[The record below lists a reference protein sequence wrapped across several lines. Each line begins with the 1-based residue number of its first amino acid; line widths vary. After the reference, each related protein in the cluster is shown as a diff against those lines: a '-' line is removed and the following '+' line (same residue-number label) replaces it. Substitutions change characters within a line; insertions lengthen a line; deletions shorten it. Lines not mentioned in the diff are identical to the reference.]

1 MFLDKRI
8 LLFSTIIFLL
18 LLSFVPTTY
27 AKPLT
32 YDEIK
37 LLAVTPDGIG
47 TEATLGVTLTKGVG
61 KVWSSVESLVGT
73 STQNTERIAV
83 DLLQKYFKDSNSY
96 DYYFDIK
103 SNAKTVDGPS
113 AGLPTALVLYNLFAG
128 KETPDYV
135 SGTGTISSSG
145 NIGKVGGVLEKTK
158 YASKVGI
165 KLFFVPKSELDV
177 VIKDGD
183 EVKRVDLSSY
193 AESKWGIKVIGVDK
207 LDDVLKYDLADV
219 NNIKPPKAETKE
231 NLIYD
236 PPATT
241 FEPNLQGFYNYIAQY
256 EKETNNNI
264 QYTENLLMNSGIE
277 IDDSDLLTE
286 LYAILT
292 DTKDIYK
299 DGVSAYDKN
308 YLYSSANQFYLA
320 NVYANLVKDLL
331 QNPTLVDNPSELNKY
346 LSELE
351 SKDLGLEDFDVPCDG
366 YEWYIASKQRLLW
379 ANNKI
384 SDIKK
389 IKDNDK
395 SSNILNVMSY
405 EEAKEWV
412 KISELFSSYVP
423 EQNCFLDNKPY
434 KENTEQLLWEI
445 SKASTITDALNIA
458 EADKWVNG
466 AKDANANSW
475 YLVSIFDSASALAIF
490 NSSLE
495 TQNKDANYIE
505 QKTIELLDSLKE
517 SKKDFIWV
525 NLYLQHANYYFNAH
539 KFYKASGKEDDAL
552 ASLKSA
558 YELGLFA
565 KNLLQVTED
574 IEKNKDTIS
583 YYKDKTTGTNKTDIL
598 AKVKSFDI
606 YKSLVLVFI
615 LVVGILL
622 IVLVIFYHKLREKNK
637 LEEYLGFVDYRIYKI
652 KTFVLQTEKD
662 YYAKKITEEIYKD
675 LTDKYNA
682 ELQLLFEEKQEA
694 QKSINEI
701 KYLESSIGEKHQKI
715 IDLKDQFAKNKV
727 SHEEYVSNLQKY
739 TEEELLLER
748 KIAEDYDVV
757 AKSVVDGSAKKQKT
771 KTEHRKK
778 RVRTND

>member
-1 MFLDKRI
+1 MYNYNKVWISFTI
-8 LLFSTIIFLL
+8 LFLL
-18 LLSFVPTTY
+18 LFVFTTTAS

-47 TEATLGVTLTKGVG
+47 TEATLSVTLTKGVG
-61 KVWSSVESLVGT
+61 KVWSAVESLVGT

-135 SGTGTISSSG
+135 SGTGTISSTG

-165 KLFFVPKSELDV
+165 KLFFVPKSEIDV
-177 VIKDGD
+177 IIKENN

-193 AESKWGIKVIGVDK
+193 AESEWGIKVIGVES
-207 LDDVLKYDLADV
+207 LDDVLKYNLYDM
-219 NNIKPPKAETKE
+219 NSIKIPEKSKE
-231 NLIYD
+231 EDLIYD

-241 FEPNLQGFYNYIAQY
+241 FDPNLQGFYNYIATY

-264 QYTENLLMNSGIE
+264 QYTENLLMNSGVE

-292 DTKDIYK
+292 DTKDLYK

-331 QNPTLVDNPSELNKY
+331 ENPSLVDDSSVLNKY
-346 LSELE
+346 LIDLE
-351 SKDLGLEDFDVPCDG
+351 SKDLGLENFDVPCDG
-366 YEWYIASKQRLLW
+366 YEWYIAGKQRLLW

-389 IKDNDK
+389 IKENDK
-395 SSNILNVMSY
+395 ASNIMAVMSY

-412 KISELFSSYVP
+412 KISELFASYVP

-434 KENTEQLLWEI
+434 KENAEQLLDEL
-445 SKASTITDALNIA
+445 SKASKITEALDIA
-458 EADKWVNG
+458 EADKWVRG
-466 AKDANANSW
+466 AIDANTKEW

-490 NSSLE
+490 NASLE
-495 TQNKDANYIE
+495 TQNKDTNLIE

-525 NLYLQHANYYFNAH
+525 NLYLQHANYYYNAY
-539 KFYKASGKEDDAL
+539 KFYKVSDKEDNAL
-552 ASLKSA
+552 ASLNSA

-574 IEKNKDTIS
+574 IEKNKETIS
-583 YYKDKTTGTNKTDIL
+583 YYKDTTTGTKKTDLL
-598 AKVKSFDI
+598 AKVKNFDI
-606 YKSLVLVFI
+606 YKSLVLIFI
-615 LVVGILL
+615 LVVGILF
-622 IVLVIFYHKLREKNK
+622 IVLVVFYTKLKQKNK
-637 LEEYLGFVDYRIYKI
+637 LEGYLGFIDYRIYKI
-652 KTFVLQTEKD
+652 KLFVQQTEKD
-662 YYAKKITEEIYKD
+662 YYNKKINEEIYKD
-675 LTDKYNA
+675 ITDKYNA
-682 ELQLLFEEKQEA
+682 ELQLLFEEKQDV

-701 KYLESSIGEKHQKI
+701 KYLESSIGEKHKKI
-715 IDLKDQFAKNKV
+715 NELKDQFAKNKI
-727 SHEEYVSNLQKY
+727 SHEDYVSNLEKY
-739 TEEELLLER
+739 TEEEMLLER

-757 AKSVVDGSAKKQKT
+757 AESVTDKPAKRKKPEQKHT
-771 KTEHRKK
+771 KK

>member
-1 MFLDKRI
+1 MFLNKRV

-32 YDEIK
+32 FDEIK

-47 TEATLGVTLTKGVG
+47 TEATLSVTLTKGVG

-177 VIKDGD
+177 IVKDGD

-193 AESKWGIKVIGVDK
+193 AESEWGIKVIGVDK
-207 LDDVLKYDLADV
+207 LDDVLKYNLADV
-219 NNIKPPKAETKE
+219 NAIKTPENTKKE
-231 NLIYD
+231 DLIYD

-241 FEPNLQGFYNYIAQY
+241 FEQNLQGFYNYIAQY
-256 EKETNNNI
+256 EKETNANI
-264 QYTENLLMNSGIE
+264 LYTENLLMNSGVE

-331 QNPTLVDNPSELNKY
+331 QNPALVDNSSELNKY
-346 LSELE
+346 LTELE
-351 SKDLGLEDFDVPCDG
+351 SKIPSLEDFDVPCDG
-366 YEWYIASKQRLLW
+366 YEWYIAGKQRLLW

-389 IKDNDK
+389 IKENDK
-395 SSNILNVMSY
+395 SSNILGVMSY

-412 KISELFSSYVP
+412 KISELFSSYVQ

-434 KENTEQLLWEI
+434 KENAEQLLWEI
-445 SKASTITDALNIA
+445 SKASTITDALDIA

-466 AKDANANSW
+466 AKDANANGW

-495 TQNKDANYIE
+495 TQNKDTNYIE

-539 KFYKASGKEDDAL
+539 KFYKTSGKEDDAL

-574 IEKNKDTIS
+574 VENNKDAIS
-583 YYKDKTTGTNKTDIL
+583 YYKDKTTGTNKTDIF

-606 YKSLVLVFI
+606 YKGLILIFI

-622 IVLVIFYHKLREKNK
+622 IVLVIFYHKLKEKNK

-652 KTFVLQTEKD
+652 KTFILQTEKD

-682 ELQLLFEEKQEA
+682 ELQLLFEEKQEV

-701 KYLESSIGEKHQKI
+701 KFLEFSIGEKHAKI
-715 IDLKDQFAKNKV
+715 IDLKNQFAKNKI

-739 TEEELLLER
+739 TDEEMLLER
-748 KIAEDYDVV
+748 KIAEDYDIV

-771 KTEHRKK
+771 KTEHKKK
-778 RVRTND
+778 RVRADD